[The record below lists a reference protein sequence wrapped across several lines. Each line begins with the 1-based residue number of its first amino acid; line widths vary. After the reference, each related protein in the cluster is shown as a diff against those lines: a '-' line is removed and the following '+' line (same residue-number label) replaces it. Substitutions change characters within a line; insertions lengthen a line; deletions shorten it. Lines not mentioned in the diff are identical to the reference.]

1 MSASFN
7 STFLYTAVLHRSKS
21 RAHFYTLGLSDGQ
34 PKVLGHLLDHEGIS
48 QKELAESCHVRPATM
63 TALLRKMLA
72 DGLVYRQSLH
82 AANGKRVFG
91 IFLTD
96 AGRELA
102 EKVTQVLD
110 TVSKHALRGFNE
122 EEQEIFISYLQR
134 MSENLENE

>member
-7 STFLYTAVLHRSKS
+7 NIFLYTFLLHRSKS
-21 RAHFYTLGLSDGQ
+21 RQYFYELGLSDGQ
-34 PKVLGHLLDHEGIS
+34 PKVLQRLLQHEGVS
-48 QKELAESCHVRPATM
+48 QKALAEACHVRPATM

-91 IFLTD
+91 IYLTD

-102 EKVTQVLD
+102 EKVMQSLD
-110 TVSKHALRGFNE
+110 KVSQLALQGFSDQE
-122 EEQEIFISYLQR
+122 LEIFISYLQS
-134 MSENLENE
+134 MGNNLEKE